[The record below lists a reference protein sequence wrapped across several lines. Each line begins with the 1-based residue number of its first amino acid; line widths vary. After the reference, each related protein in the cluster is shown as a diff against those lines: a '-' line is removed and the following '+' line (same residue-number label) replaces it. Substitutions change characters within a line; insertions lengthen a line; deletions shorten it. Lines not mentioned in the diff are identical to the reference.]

1 MAPTGR
7 FELPRRWLADLAIF
21 KTALLSHLSMWAYM
35 VLPTGLEPV
44 LSDRKSDELAIIRWE
59 HGR

>member
-7 FELPRRWLADLAIF
+7 FELPRRLLADLAVF

-35 VLPTGLEPV
+35 VLPTGFEPV
-44 LSDRKSDELAIIRWE
+44 LFDRKSDELTIIR
-59 HGR
+59 